1 MPDQYY
7 TGIGSRQTPDTILEL
22 MTKIATKLAHQG
34 VILRS
39 GGAAG
44 ADLAFEYAC
53 NKVPGGR
60 KEIYLAHQAT
70 EEAMTLVSQFH
81 DAWDKCSP
89 YIRQLHGR
97 NAFQVLGLD
106 LNTPSKCVICW
117 TPDGCHSHATR
128 TRNTG
133 GIGTAISVA
142 SHFKVPVYNLAH
154 LPHHTMWTNWLN
166 K

>member
-1 MPDQYY
+1 MPDQTFY
-7 TGIGSRQTPDTILEL
+7 TGIGSRNTPETILDL
-22 MTKIATKLAHQG
+22 MAKIATKLAHQS

-39 GGAAG
+39 GGAVG

-53 NKVPGGR
+53 NRANGQ
-60 KEIYLAHQAT
+60 KEIYLPGQAT
-70 EEAMTLVSQFH
+70 EEAMALAGRFH
-81 DAWDKCSP
+81 NAWDHCSP
-89 YIRQLHGR
+89 YVKRLHGR
-97 NAFQVLGLD
+97 NVFQVLGLD